1 MDEERKIILIEDDDE
16 DTEVLIEILEDL
28 GLGQQ
33 TVAFTDCDAALEY
46 FKTTED
52 KILLILSD
60 ISFTHMNGIDLK
72 KQIEA
77 DPALKRKTIP
87 FIFYTSVG
95 RETEVNAAFLEA
107 NVHGYFNKE
116 ADYNMMKKD
125 IKLIVDYWTRSQ
137 RPY

>member
-1 MDEERKIILIEDDDE
+1 MDENRKIILIEDDHE
-16 DTEVLIEILEDL
+16 DTEVLLEILEDL
-28 GLGQQ
+28 GLGKD
-33 TVAFTDCDAALEY
+33 TIAFTDCDAALDY

-77 DPALKRKTIP
+77 DPELKRKTIP

-116 ADYNMMKKD
+116 ADYNLMKQD
-125 IKLIVDYWTRSQ
+125 IKLIVDYWNRSQ

>member
-1 MDEERKIILIEDDDE
+1 MEENRKIIIIEDDDE
-16 DTEVLIEILEDL
+16 DTEVLLEILEDL
-28 GLGQQ
+28 GLGQD
-33 TVAFTDCDAALEY
+33 TRVFSDCNTALEY
-46 FKTTED
+46 FQTTEE

-60 ISFTHMNGIDLK
+60 ISFTHMNGLDLK
-72 KQIEA
+72 KLIEA
-77 DPALKRKTIP
+77 DPELKKKTIP

-116 ADYNMMKKD
+116 SDYKTMKQD
-125 IKLIVDYWTRSQ
+125 IKLIVDYWSRSQ